1 MAGSQRWWKKLIS
14 TNATR
19 FKHRERVE
27 ESRQSKVVSGAGK
40 AKVSSLNVPMCI
52 WYRHHLSCRSDENS
66 STGVSGGT
74 TVNRGGENGG
84 GE

>member
-1 MAGSQRWWKKLIS
+1 MTASPRWWKKLRA

-27 ESRQSKVVSGAGK
+27 ESRQSKVVSGGGK
-40 AKVSSLNVPMCI
+40 AKVLSLNIPMCI
-52 WYRHHLSCRSDENS
+52 GFRHHLSCRSDENS
-66 STGVSGGT
+66 SIGVSGGA